1 MVTLCD
7 SGFAVLP
14 GHEQKPGQVPA
25 DVIDELKAKIR
36 DMPEKKKYTGKSVVE
51 EVKKKKNK
59 KEKKDKKKV
68 EAVSETDTAAA
79 LG

>member
-1 MVTLCD
+1 M
-7 SGFAVLP
+7 LP

-36 DMPEKKKYTGKSVVE
+36 DMPEKKNTPASLWLKKSRRRRTR
-51 EVKKKKNK
+51 KKRKIKKR
-59 KEKKDKKKV
+59 KV